1 MDATV
6 TASIRSVR
14 GTREG
19 GKEPPSF
26 QASPMRTERIPR
38 CASCPDAPMRWR
50 CVEQA
55 VGLFAEL
62 IGRKFGRHAAPCRV
76 RLVFRRTGRTCGE
89 RKWPV
94 VCSTRHRSARG
105 SGGGCVNRNVAGR
118 RGQTRDRDTEQHD
131 MIHNLTWVMGHAHGP
146 RHTSQLTEVSTHGPR
161 GARSARLK
169 TTPGR
174 GGAFAMMPARCT
186 HHAAVD
192 YMPALPSRMHALV
205 KSLVLYAALVL
216 SRARG
221 NTPPS

>member
-62 IGRKFGRHAAPCRV
+62 IGREFGRHAAPCRV

-94 VCSTRHRSARG
+94 MCSTRHRSARG

-146 RHTSQLTEVSTHGPR
+146 TYVDSSQK
-161 GARSARLK
+161 SAR
-169 TTPGR
+169 TD
-174 GGAFAMMPARCT
+174 
-186 HHAAVD
+186 HAALGPLD
-192 YMPALPSRMHALV
+192 SKQRLAAGGHSRRCPR
-205 KSLVLYAALVL
+205 AAPI
-216 SRARG
+216 
-221 NTPPS
+221 TPP

>member
-146 RHTSQLTEVSTHGPR
+146 TYVTAHRSQHARTTRRSVRSTQNNAWPR
-161 GARSARLK
+161 GGIRDDARALHPSRRRRL
-169 TTPGR
+169 
-174 GGAFAMMPARCT
+174 
-186 HHAAVD
+186 HA
-192 YMPALPSRMHALV
+192 ALPSRMHALV